1 MAIAWPLRSDGTV
14 SAWGDNRRGQLGD
27 GTLTSHS
34 TPERVTGLPVYIAG
48 ISASGGFTARLGD
61 GISATGGFAT
71 VLGTD
76 GTVWAWGDDS
86 AGQLGNARSSI
97 PVTRPVNTI
106 GAGSAITQLSAGAFH
121 VLALKSNG
129 TALAWGSNGSGQL
142 GNGTTTDPPA
152 RYRSPAWP
160 TPRRW
165 PRADSSAS
173 QSTPCWAS
181 WGHSRVAL
189 ARLPNGGRP
198 GWLARITGVAWVE
211 VGEDGGHG
219 PYFAGIPPQAPG
231 SGGQRGPGS
240 AGPVRD

>member
-1 MAIAWPLRSDGTV
+1 VVQVAAGNGHSLALRSDGTV

-48 ISASGGFTARLGD
+48 ISASGRFTARLGD

-142 GNGTTTDPPA
+142 GNGTTTDP
-152 RYRSPAWP
+152 
-160 TPRRW
+160 
-165 PRADSSAS
+165 
-173 QSTPCWAS
+173 
-181 WGHSRVAL
+181 
-189 ARLPNGGRP
+189 
-198 GWLARITGVAWVE
+198 
-211 VGEDGGHG
+211 
-219 PYFAGIPPQAPG
+219 
-231 SGGQRGPGS
+231 
-240 AGPVRD
+240 AGPVQVTGLANATQVAAGGQFSLAVHTVLGLVGS